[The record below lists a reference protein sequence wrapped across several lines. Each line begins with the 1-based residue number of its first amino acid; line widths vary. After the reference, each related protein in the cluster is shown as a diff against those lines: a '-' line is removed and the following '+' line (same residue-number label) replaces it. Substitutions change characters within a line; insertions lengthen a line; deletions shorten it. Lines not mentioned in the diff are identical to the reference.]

1 MPKPPT
7 DKVSV
12 SFRISRAAAQ
22 RWSEF
27 CKDFSGKPLCVRPG
41 ELGEKALMAEI
52 DRQELILSG
61 AIPNDRLK
69 DHEGGAPAR
78 SRRKPIINAIS

>member
-7 DKVSV
+7 GKVSV
-12 SFRISRAAAQ
+12 SFRISKAAAL
-22 RWSEF
+22 RWAAF
-27 CKDFSGKPLCVRPG
+27 CRDYSGKPLFIRPG

-61 AIPNDRLK
+61 AIPNDRIK
-69 DHEGGAPAR
+69 GADNGAPAW
-78 SRRKPIINAIS
+78 SRRKPLNAAT

>member
-7 DKVSV
+7 EKVSV
-12 SFRISRAAAQ
+12 SFRISKAAAL
-22 RWSEF
+22 RWAAF
-27 CKDFSGKPLCVRPG
+27 CRDYSGKPLFIRPG

-69 DHEGGAPAR
+69 GADNGAPVR
-78 SRRKPIINAIS
+78 SRRKPLNAAT